1 MLRIK
6 QLEVSRGQGPQA
18 FRVQLPELAL
28 DAGQIVAVTGVSGCG
43 KSTLLETLGLLLRP
57 TQAQVFTLGQEA
69 KDINALYASGRESD
83 LAQWRARN
91 LGFVLQNGGLLPYLS
106 VWDNMVLPRRLLGLP
121 VKADHLDAA
130 ISTLKLDRLLS
141 LYPSALSIGER
152 QRVAFSRA
160 IAHSPGLVLAD
171 EPTAALDPETAHNV
185 FQLFFSLAKE
195 LQLAVLLVSHD
206 WDSLSEF
213 SIPRLQAKLEPGLS
227 IFVPEAASSC
237 F

>member
-1 MLRIK
+1 MLHIK
-6 QLEVSRGQGPQA
+6 QLEVSRGQGPNV
-18 FRVQLPELAL
+18 FRVQLPELQL
-28 DAGQIVAVTGVSGCG
+28 DAAQVVALTGVSGCG

-57 TQAQVFTLGQEA
+57 VQTEVFTLGQEA
-69 KDINALYASGRESD
+69 KDIKALYASGHESE

-106 VWDNMVLPRRLLGLP
+106 VWENMVLPRRLLGLP

-130 ISTLKLDRLLS
+130 ISTLKLERLLN
-141 LYPSALSIGER
+141 LYPAALSIGER

-160 IAHSPGLVLAD
+160 IAHAPGLVLAD
-171 EPTAALDPETAHNV
+171 EPTAALDPETAHHV

-206 WDSLSEF
+206 WNSLSEF

-227 IFVPEAASSC
+227 IFVPEAATPC
-237 F
+237 L

>member
-28 DAGQIVAVTGVSGCG
+28 DAGQVVAVTGVSGCG

-57 TQAQVFTLGQEA
+57 DQAQVFTLGQEA
-69 KDINALYASGRESD
+69 KDIQALYASGRESE
-83 LAQWRARN
+83 LAHWRARN

-106 VWDNMVLPRRLLGLP
+106 VWENMVLPRRLLGLP
-121 VKADHLDAA
+121 VQADHLDAA
-130 ISTLKLDRLLS
+130 ISALKLERLLG
-141 LYPSALSIGER
+141 LYPAALSIGER

-160 IAHSPGLVLAD
+160 IAHAPGLVLAD
-171 EPTAALDPETAHNV
+171 EPTAALDPETARNV

-213 SIPRLQAKLEPGLS
+213 GIPRLQAKLEPGLS
-227 IFVPEAASSC
+227 VFVPEAATPCS
-237 F
+237 

>member
-28 DAGQIVAVTGVSGCG
+28 DAGQVVAVTGVSGCG

-57 TQAQVFTLGQEA
+57 DQAQVFTLGQEA
-69 KDINALYASGRESD
+69 KDIQSLYASGRESE

-106 VWDNMVLPRRLLGLP
+106 VWENIVLPRRLLGLP
-121 VKADHLDAA
+121 VQADHLDAA
-130 ISTLKLDRLLS
+130 ISALKLERLLG
-141 LYPSALSIGER
+141 LYPAALSIGER

-160 IAHSPGLVLAD
+160 IAHAPGLVLAD
-171 EPTAALDPETAHNV
+171 EPTAALDPETARHV

-195 LQLAVLLVSHD
+195 LHLAVLLVSHD

-213 SIPRLQAKLEPGLS
+213 AIPRLQAKLAPGLS
-227 IFVPEAASSC
+227 VFVPEAATPCS
-237 F
+237 